1 MASRA
6 EAEALFFEGNRQ
18 MAAGELAQA
27 ESSFRAALQC
37 DPDFAEAHANLAYL
51 LERSGERCGERCGE
65 RSGERSGQLAEVEK
79 HYRCS
84 ISADPGI
91 AQTRINFGA
100 LLASQKRFDE
110 AEAEYRDA
118 IDLKYDSAPAWSNLG
133 ALQAGRRQ
141 DDAAE
146 ASFRRAMWLDPGYAL
161 AKFNFSYLLLRQ
173 GRFAE
178 GWQCLEARK
187 WYFGLQ
193 AVLDCPR
200 WQGESLVGK
209 SILIGIEAGMGD
221 MIQFCRYAALL
232 KERGAARIGL
242 LCHPGLKTLMASLS
256 DIDLV
261 IAADEELP
269 CIAWD
274 CWTPLLSLPFLCQT
288 RINTIPAKLPYLF
301 AESRKVKDWGT
312 KLRDP
317 AGLGTLKVGLVW
329 KGNPR
334 FENDA
339 DRSLPDLGVL
349 APLGDVPGVRFFS
362 LQKGAGEDEAANP
375 PAGLRITD
383 LAPDIADFSDTA
395 AIVANLDLVVSVD
408 TVVAHLAG
416 ALGKP
421 CWILLPDYKTDWR
434 WLDGR
439 SDSPWYPGV
448 VRLFRQKTMGDWAGV
463 VAEVRAALVQR
474 LAEGC

>member
-1 MASRA
+1 MASRT

-18 MAAGELAQA
+18 MAAGDLAQA
-27 ESSFRAALQC
+27 ESSFRAALQHA
-37 DPDFAEAHANLAYL
+37 PDFAEAHANIAYL
-51 LERSGERCGERCGE
+51 LERSGE
-65 RSGERSGQLAEVEK
+65 LAEAEK
-79 HYRCS
+79 HDRLS
-84 ISADPGI
+84 IAADPGI
-91 AQTRINFGA
+91 AQTRINLGA
-100 LLASQKRFDE
+100 LLAGQKRFDE

-118 IDLKYDSAPAWSNLG
+118 IDLKYDSASAWSNLG
-133 ALQAGRRQ
+133 VLQAARRQ
-141 DDAAE
+141 DDVAE
-146 ASFRRAMWLDPGYAL
+146 ASFRRAMWLDPDYAL

-178 GWQCLEARK
+178 GWQCLESRN
-187 WYFGLQ
+187 WYSGLQ
-193 AVLDCPR
+193 AMLACPR
-200 WQGESLVGK
+200 WQGDSLAGK
-209 SILIGIEAGMGD
+209 SILIGIEAGLGD

-242 LCHPGLKTLMASLS
+242 MCHPGLKTLMASLA

-261 IAADEELP
+261 VAVDEPLP
-269 CIAWD
+269 RIAWD
-274 CWTPLLSLPFLCQT
+274 CWTPLLSLPFHCQT
-288 RINTIPAKLPYLF
+288 RIDSIPAELPYLSADRRKVEAWGARLRDA
-301 AESRKVKDWGT
+301 AESG
-312 KLRDP
+312 P
-317 AGLGTLKVGLVW
+317 LKVGLVW

-375 PAGLRITD
+375 PAGLCMTD

-408 TVVAHLAG
+408 TAVVHLAG

-463 VAEVRAALVQR
+463 VAEVRVALER
-474 LAEGC
+474 LAPAQ

>member
-18 MAAGELAQA
+18 MVAGELARA
-27 ESSFRAALQC
+27 ESSFRAALEC

-51 LERSGERCGERCGE
+51 LERSGG
-65 RSGERSGQLAEVEK
+65 RSGERSGQVAEAEK

-84 ISADPGI
+84 IAADPGI
-91 AQTRINFGA
+91 AQTRINYGA
-100 LLASQKRFDE
+100 FLASQKRFDE

-118 IDLKYDSAPAWSNLG
+118 IDLKYDSAAAWSNLG

-146 ASFRRAMWLDPGYAL
+146 ASFRRAMWLDTDYAL
-161 AKFNFSYLLLRQ
+161 ARFNFSYLLLRQ

-187 WYFGLQ
+187 WYSGLQ

-200 WQGESLVGK
+200 WQGESLAGK

-242 LCHPGLKTLMASLS
+242 LCHPGLKTLMASLA

-261 IAADEELP
+261 VAADEELP
-269 CIAWD
+269 HIAWD
-274 CWTPLLSLPFLCQT
+274 CWAPLLSLPFHCQT

-301 AESRKVKDWGT
+301 AESRKGKDWGA
-312 KLRDP
+312 KLCDP
-317 AGLGTLKVGLVW
+317 AESGTLKVGLAW

-362 LQKGAGEDEAANP
+362 LQKGAGEDEVADS
-375 PAGLRITD
+375 PAGLHITD
-383 LAPDIADFSDTA
+383 LASDIADFSDTA

-408 TVVAHLAG
+408 TAVAHLAG

-448 VRLFRQKTMGDWAGV
+448 VRLFRQKHMGDWAAV
-463 VAEVRAALVQR
+463 VAEARAALVQR
-474 LAEGC
+474 LAEGR

>member
-1 MASRA
+1 VSRAVASRT
-6 EAEALFFEGNRQ
+6 EAEALFFKGNRQ
-18 MAAGELAQA
+18 MAAGDLAPA
-27 ESSFRAALQC
+27 ESSFRAALQHA
-37 DPDFAEAHANLAYL
+37 PDFAEAHANLAYL
-51 LERSGERCGERCGE
+51 LERSGE
-65 RSGERSGQLAEVEK
+65 LAEAEK

-84 ISADPGI
+84 IAADPGI
-91 AQTRINFGA
+91 AQTRINLGA
-100 LLASQKRFDE
+100 LLAGQKRFDE

-133 ALQAGRRQ
+133 ALQAARRQ
-141 DDAAE
+141 DDVAE
-146 ASFRRAMWLDPGYAL
+146 ASFRRAMWLDPDYAL

-178 GWQCLEARK
+178 GWQCLESRN
-187 WYFGLQ
+187 WYPGLQ
-193 AVLDCPR
+193 AMLACPR
-200 WQGESLVGK
+200 WQGDSLVGK

-242 LCHPGLKTLMASLS
+242 LCHPGLKTLMASLA

-261 IAADEELP
+261 IAADEPLP
-269 CIAWD
+269 RIAWD
-274 CWTPLLSLPFLCQT
+274 CWTPLLSLPFYCQT
-288 RINTIPAKLPYLF
+288 RIESIPAELPYLF
-301 AESRKVKDWGT
+301 ADHRKVEAWGA
-312 KLRDP
+312 KLRDAAESGP
-317 AGLGTLKVGLVW
+317 LKVGLAW

-339 DRSLPDLGVL
+339 DRSLPDLCVL
-349 APLGDVPGVRFFS
+349 APLGDVAGVCFFS
-362 LQKGAGEDEAANP
+362 MQKGTGEDEAANP
-375 PAGLRITD
+375 PAGLCITD

-408 TVVAHLAG
+408 TAVVHLAG

-434 WLDGR
+434 WLDER

-448 VRLFRQKTMGDWAGV
+448 VRLFRQKRMGDWETV
-463 VAEVRAALVQR
+463 VAEVKAALSLRV
-474 LAEGC
+474 AEGG